1 MKWGVKMAEEAKF
14 RHEIK
19 HYINFSD
26 YLAIKSR
33 LRTIMHLDKNAN
45 ENNEYRIRS
54 LYFDNVYDK
63 ALIEKVIGVPKRD
76 KFRIRFYND
85 NHEFVRLEKKSKIR
99 GLCLKDSERIT
110 KEEVEKIRRGDIE
123 FLKDSG
129 KKVFIDLYAQ
139 MKGNLLRPKT
149 IVDYTREAY
158 IYPLG
163 NVRITFDKSIRTGL
177 HSTDLFN
184 PNIPTV
190 EAINSN
196 FIVLEVK
203 WDEYLPQAIHD
214 IIQVRERRAT
224 SISKYEACRIYG

>member
-1 MKWGVKMAEEAKF
+1 
-14 RHEIK
+14 
-19 HYINFSD
+19 
-26 YLAIKSR
+26 
-33 LRTIMHLDKNAN
+33 
-45 ENNEYRIRS
+45 
-54 LYFDNVYDK
+54 
-63 ALIEKVIGVPKRD
+63 
-76 KFRIRFYND
+76 
-85 NHEFVRLEKKSKIR
+85 
-99 GLCLKDSERIT
+99 
-110 KEEVEKIRRGDIE
+110 
-123 FLKDSG
+123 
-129 KKVFIDLYAQ
+129 
-139 MKGNLLRPKT
+139 MKGCLLRPKT

-184 PNIPTV
+184 PNVPTV
-190 EAINSN
+190 EVINSN